1 MKHKFSHLDV
11 SCQGNHNT
19 MRARAAVTRKL
30 HFVLSSPLM
39 FLTLWSG
46 FFLTGCPAGDDTA
59 ESGAANK
66 GEAGSSSLAWDP
78 VKVGEQNTVPVK
90 VAPVTRSTYSE
101 FAEFFADVDA
111 AERVTLKATA
121 GGTVTQLKAEEGDR
135 VRKGQKLCAIDALEA
150 ETQARITSIEERL
163 AKETFDRN
171 TKHFAS
177 ETISKVELDRSELAW
192 LRARNASIQ
201 ADKVLDSAQCRA
213 PFDGVVIRKHI
224 TLHDDLPPGAPTLEI
239 AQLTEVKVTLGIPET
254 DLSTYMRGTPVWITA
269 DGLAGMSWTGKID
282 RISETVD
289 PKDRTIEVEV
299 RIANEKLQ
307 LKPGLTVRARMEK
320 YHKENALVL
329 PNDAVL
335 THGKTR
341 VVMIAEG
348 ERAVKRV
355 VKVIS
360 TNETQT
366 LISEG
371 VAEGELVITSGQ
383 AVVVDGSPIKIL

>member
-1 MKHKFSHLDV
+1 
-11 SCQGNHNT
+11 
-19 MRARAAVTRKL
+19 MRAAPC
-30 HFVLSSPLM
+30 VLPILQFYPLV
-39 FLTLWSG
+39 FLALCSG
-46 FFLTGCPAGDDTA
+46 LLLTGCPAGNGAA
-59 ESGAANK
+59 ESGSAEK
-66 GEAGSSSLAWDP
+66 GETRSASMAWDP
-78 VKVGEQNTVPVK
+78 VKAGEQNTVPVK

-121 GGTVTQLKAEEGDR
+121 GGNVTQLKAEEGDR
-135 VRKGQKLCAIDALEA
+135 VRKGQELCAIDAREA
-150 ETQARITSIEERL
+150 ETQARIASIEERL

-171 TKHFAS
+171 TQHFAS

-192 LRARNASIQ
+192 LRARNATIQ
-201 ADKVLDSAQCRA
+201 ADKVLESARCRA
-213 PFDGVVIRKHI
+213 PFDGVVIRKLI

-254 DLSTYMRGTPVWITA
+254 DLSTYEKGTPVSITA

-282 RISETVD
+282 RIGETVD
-289 PKDRTIEVEV
+289 PQDRTISIEV
-299 RIANEKLQ
+299 RISNEKMQ
-307 LKPGLTVRARMEK
+307 LKPGLTVRARVEK
-320 YHKENALVL
+320 YHRENALVL

-348 ERAVKRV
+348 DRAVKRA

-366 LISEG
+366 LIGEG
-371 VAEGELVITSGQ
+371 VSEGELVITSGQ
-383 AVVVDGSPIKIL
+383 AVVVDGSPIKVL